1 MKYAWINDHRDE
13 FPVNAMC
20 KVLRVSRS
28 GFYKSLHAQPSERVL
43 RSQRIR
49 EQVKQLYADSHG
61 TYGSYKISKAMNEND
76 ELESVCRKTVAKAMQ
91 EMGLKSRI
99 RKKFKPKTTEVDP
112 SKKPAKNLLDQVFSA
127 EAPNQKWVTDI
138 TYLATASGWV
148 YLACVLDLF
157 SRKIVGWSISDSLET
172 PLVNKALLNAI
183 ESRRPDTTQLLHH
196 SDRGCQYTSDEYRGI
211 LRSLGITVSMSHVG
225 YCYDNAVMERF
236 FWSLKHE
243 WTNHYEYADLGEARL
258 SVFKYIETFYNNQ
271 RIHQTLDYKTPEQF
285 EALFN
290 KGLAV

>member
-1 MKYAWINDHRDE
+1 MKYAWINDRRDE
-13 FPVNAMC
+13 FPVKAMC
-20 KVLRVSRS
+20 KVLEVSRS
-28 GFYKSLHAQPSERVL
+28 GFYKSLHAQPSERAL

-49 EQVKQLYADSHG
+49 DQVKRLHAESHG
-61 TYGSYKISKAMNEND
+61 TYGSYKISKVMNEND
-76 ELESVCRKTVAKAMQ
+76 ELESACRKTVAKAMQ

-112 SKKPAKNLLDQVFSA
+112 SKKPAKNLLDQVFNA

-172 PLVNKALLNAI
+172 PLVSKALLNAI
-183 ESRRPDTTQLLHH
+183 ESRRPDTSQLLHH

-211 LRSLGITVSMSHVG
+211 LKRLGITVSMSHVG

-243 WTNHYEYADLGEARL
+243 WTNHYEYADLEEARL

-271 RIHQTLDYKTPEQF
+271 RIHQTLNYKTPDQF
-285 EALFN
+285 ETLFN
-290 KGLAV
+290 KGIAG

>member
-13 FPVNAMC
+13 FPVKAMC
-20 KVLRVSRS
+20 KVLQVSRS
-28 GFYKSLHAQPSERVL
+28 GFYKSLHAQPSARAL

-49 EQVKQLYADSHG
+49 EQVKRLHAESHG

-76 ELESVCRKTVAKAMQ
+76 ELENACRKTVAKAMQ

-99 RKKFKPKTTEVDP
+99 RKQFKPKTTEVDP

-127 EAPNQKWVTDI
+127 DAPNQKWVTDI

-172 PLVNKALLNAI
+172 PLVSKALLNAI

-211 LRSLGITVSMSHVG
+211 LKRLRITVSMSHVG

-243 WTNHYEYADLGEARL
+243 WTNHYEYADLDEA
-258 SVFKYIETFYNNQ
+258 SCSSNTSCGY
-271 RIHQTLDYKTPEQF
+271 
-285 EALFN
+285 
-290 KGLAV
+290 

>member
-1 MKYAWINDHRDE
+1 MKYAWINGHRDE
-13 FPVNAMC
+13 FPVKAMC
-20 KVLRVSRS
+20 KVLEVSRS
-28 GFYKSLHAQPSERVL
+28 GFYKSLHAQPSKRAL

-49 EQVKQLYADSHG
+49 DQVKQLHAESHG
-61 TYGSYKISKAMNEND
+61 TYGSYKISKAMNKND
-76 ELESVCRKTVAKAMQ
+76 DLESACRKTVAKAMQ

-127 EAPNQKWVTDI
+127 EMPNQKWVTDI
-138 TYLATASGWV
+138 TYLATTNGWV
-148 YLACVLDLF
+148 YMACVLDLF

-172 PLVNKALLNAI
+172 PLVSKALLNAI
-183 ESRRPDTTQLLHH
+183 ESRRPDTSQLLHH

-211 LRSLGITVSMSHVG
+211 LKRLGITVSMSHVG

-243 WTNHYEYADLGEARL
+243 WTNHYEYADLNEARL

-271 RIHQTLDYKTPEQF
+271 RIHQTLDYKTPDQF

-290 KGLAV
+290 KGIAG